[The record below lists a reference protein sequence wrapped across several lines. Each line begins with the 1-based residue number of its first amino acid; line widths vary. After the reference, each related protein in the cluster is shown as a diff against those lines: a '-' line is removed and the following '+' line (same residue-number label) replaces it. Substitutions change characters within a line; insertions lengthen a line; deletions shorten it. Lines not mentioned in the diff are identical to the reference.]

1 MYQQS
6 IYTHIFKRDTNYYLY
21 NSKSALF
28 AQISQ
33 ELYEVLYNRSYNEL
47 PEDIVDTLK
56 KQGVIVCADEQN
68 LHYNECMVL

>member
-56 KQGVIVCADEQN
+56 
-68 LHYNECMVL
+68 